1 MSDITRITSTAGGD
15 SIMGPLFKQFNR
27 GAMVAWINRDLI
39 NRAGC
44 DIRKSIVLYD
54 GDMCFVMALPAGEM
68 TPALFEKR
76 MADMPN
82 TVTAMHDRL
91 GIRYWSKGLV

>member
-1 MSDITRITSTAGGD
+1 MSDITRITSAAGDD
-15 SIMGPLFKQFNR
+15 SILGPLVKQLNR
-27 GAMVAWINRDLI
+27 GAMVAWINHDLI

-54 GDMCFVMALPAGEM
+54 ADMSFVMALPAGEM
-68 TPALFEKR
+68 TPALFEQR
-76 MADMPN
+76 MADKPK

-91 GIRYWSKGLV
+91 GIRYWSQGLV